1 MPQALD
7 RILVASDRHRKGEY
21 TDEPATGLTEANV
34 SLVEDSLGVRAPDH
48 VHLSAGGTSA
58 E

>member
-21 TDEPATGLTEANV
+21 PDEPPIQVARRLGV
-34 SLVEDSLGVRAPDH
+34 SLFMVYAVNAR
-48 VHLSAGGTSA
+48 
-58 E
+58 